1 MTFCAVNL
9 ENMPAINRVDA
20 NAELDQRVQLLELQ
34 MIEIMKDRANSSE
47 ASASPATHAAQAAPA
62 TEQPDVT
69 NSDETIDETNGV
81 HGEKTVLGPRANS
94 PRRSGRRQHHPP
106 NNSGKSGNSDKFVP
120 DDSGLVNGNKPNGS
134 ADGEPS
140 YKTTLLNNLNDRDE
154 HWKVTHGH
162 KRRSNAIY
170 GKRTGT
176 SLTAGPRQHELFI
189 FLVAV
194 QYTENDVS
202 DYIKNTDST
211 IRVISTE
218 RLTKGDDRAAHSY
231 KTIVH
236 CDNVAAILSPDFW
249 PEKIGCRIFIGKKSV
264 RSVNK
269 Q

>member
-20 NAELDQRVQLLELQ
+20 NAEMDQRVQLLELQ

-47 ASASPATHAAQAAPA
+47 ASAAPA

-94 PRRSGRRQHHPP
+94 PRRSGRRQHRPP
-106 NNSGKSGNSDKFVP
+106 NNSNKSGNSDKFVP
-120 DDSGLVNGNKPNGS
+120 DDSGLANGNKPSGS

-140 YKTTLLNNLNDRDE
+140 YKTTLLNNLNDRDKP
-154 HWKVTHGH
+154 WKDIHGY

-189 FLVAV
+189 FRVAV

-218 RLTKGDDRAAHSY
+218 RLTKGDDRAAHFY
-231 KTIVH
+231 KTIVQ
-236 CDNVAAILSPDFW
+236 CDNVAVILSLDFW
-249 PEKIGCRIFIGKKSV
+249 PEKIGCRNFIGKKIC
-264 RSVNK
+264 
-269 Q
+269 